1 MVQASQRFSSGLET
15 LVDKTIKDVLETA
28 EQLNNT
34 RLELDAYRNTLEAN
48 PYRVFF
54 KFDIVY
60 TCYSVQITGAEMR
73 S

>member
-48 PYRVFF
+48 PYRVVL
-54 KFDIVY
+54 KIQVSY
-60 TCYSVQITGAEMR
+60 ESVE
-73 S
+73 